1 MKLVSYLN
9 EEHDQLAFLVDGF
22 LYDCDLLHPALPNSM
37 NMFLHYW
44 EDMFP
49 VAKQVNEAIKDGRLS
64 KDKGRAISEV
74 PLLAPVPFPA
84 SCREGD
90 TFPAYRELVSQNSGL
105 PNTESLDQYPDF
117 YFTNH
122 QSIQGP
128 GEIKCMP
135 DHLKQLDFG
144 LEAAV
149 VICKHARNVT
159 AAEANSYIGG
169 LMIMN
174 SMSAHALQQKE
185 MMKHLG
191 PTKSRDFAT
200 VVGPCLVTLDEL
212 VDYESPCKEGHTG
225 TAWNL
230 SMKASIN
237 GIVVSESN
245 LSTMDWTF
253 AELIERSAYGVTL
266 QPGDVISSGIT
277 GNGCFWGLNTT
288 GHLKDANYADHW
300 LKEGDVIEMEIDG
313 LDKMSSTIIKEESDF
328 SLLKRELIIK
338 N

>member
-44 EDMFP
+44 EDMYP
-49 VAKQVNEAIKDGRLS
+49 VARQVNEAIKDGRLS
-64 KDKGRAISEV
+64 KEKGIAISGV
-74 PLLAPVPFPA
+74 QLLAPVPFPT
-84 SCREGD
+84 SCREGAA
-90 TFPAYRELVSQNSGL
+90 FRRYRELVTKNSGL
-105 PNTESLDQYPDF
+105 PITESLDQYPDF

-135 DHLKQLDFG
+135 DHLEQLDFG

-149 VICKHARNVT
+149 VICKHARNIT
-159 AAEANSYIGG
+159 AKEANSYIGG

-174 SMSAHALQQKE
+174 GMSANALQQKE
-185 MMKHLG
+185 MMKHLS
-191 PTKSRDFAT
+191 PAKSRDFAT
-200 VVGPCLVTLDEL
+200 VTGPCLVTLDEL
-212 VDYESPCKEGHTG
+212 VAYEVPCHEGHIG
-225 TAWNL
+225 MSWNL

-237 GIVVSESN
+237 GIQVSESS
-245 LSTMDWTF
+245 LSEMDWTF

-266 QPGDVISSGIT
+266 QPGDVISSGIS
-277 GNGCFWGLNTT
+277 GAGCFWELNAA
-288 GHLKDANYADHW
+288 GRLKDPDYAERW
-300 LKEGDVIEMEIDG
+300 LQEGDVINMEIDG
-313 LDKMSSTIIKEESDF
+313 LDKLSSTIVKEESDF
-328 SLLKRELIIK
+328 SILTKKKE
-338 N
+338 

>member
-1 MKLVSYLN
+1 MKLVSYLS

-64 KDKGRAISEV
+64 KEKGTPIAGIT
-74 PLLAPVPFPA
+74 LLAPVPFPT
-84 SCREGD
+84 SFREGD
-90 TFPAYRELVSQNSGL
+90 AFAQHRQLVTQPSGL
-105 PNTESLDQYPDF
+105 PAVSFNQYPDF
-117 YFTNH
+117 YFANH

-144 LEAAV
+144 LEVAI
-149 VICKHARNVT
+149 VICKPARNIT
-159 AAEANSYIGG
+159 AAEADSCIGG

-174 SMSAHALQQKE
+174 GMSAHAVQQTE
-185 MMKHLG
+185 MRQYLS

-200 VVGPCLVTLDEL
+200 IVGPCLVTPDEL
-212 VDYESPCKEGHTG
+212 TAYEVPCREGHTG
-225 TAWNL
+225 KSWNL
-230 SMKASIN
+230 AMKVSVN
-237 GIVVSESN
+237 GIEISESN
-245 LSTMDWTF
+245 LSGMDWTF

-266 QPGDVISSGIT
+266 QPGDIISSGT
-277 GNGCFWGLNTT
+277 ADAGCFWQLNAAGL
-288 GHLKDANYADHW
+288 LKDAAYTERW
-300 LKEGDVIEMEIDG
+300 LQVGDVVEIEMDG
-313 LDKMSSTIIKEESDF
+313 LDKMSNTIVREDSEF
-328 SLLKRELIIK
+328 SILEKK
-338 N
+338 G

>member
-1 MKLVSYLN
+1 MKLVSYLS

-44 EDMFP
+44 DDMFP
-49 VAKQVNEAIKDGRLS
+49 VAKQVNEAIKDGRLN
-64 KDKGRAISEV
+64 KEKGIAISGV
-74 PLLAPVPFPA
+74 QLLAPIPFPT

-90 TFPAYRELVSQNSGL
+90 AFPQYRELVTKSSGL
-105 PNTESLDQYPDF
+105 PGTESLDQYPDF

-135 DHLKQLDFG
+135 DHLEQLDFG

-149 VICKHARNVT
+149 VICKHARNIT
-159 AAEANSYIGG
+159 AGEAGSYIGG
-169 LMIMN
+169 MMIMN
-174 SMSAHALQQKE
+174 SMSANTLQQKE
-185 MMKHLG
+185 MKKHLS

-212 VDYESPCKEGHTG
+212 VAYEVPCQQGHTG

-230 SMKASIN
+230 SMKALVN
-237 GIVVSESN
+237 GIQVSESN
-245 LSTMDWTF
+245 LSDMDWTF

-266 QPGDVISSGIT
+266 QPGDVISSGIS
-277 GNGCFWGLNTT
+277 GAGCFWELNTT
-288 GHLKDANYADHW
+288 ARLKDAGYTENW
-300 LKEGDVIEMEIDG
+300 LKEGDVIEMEMDG
-313 LDKMSSTIIKEESDF
+313 LDKMSSTIVKDESDF
-328 SLLKRELIIK
+328 SLLTKK
-338 N
+338 S